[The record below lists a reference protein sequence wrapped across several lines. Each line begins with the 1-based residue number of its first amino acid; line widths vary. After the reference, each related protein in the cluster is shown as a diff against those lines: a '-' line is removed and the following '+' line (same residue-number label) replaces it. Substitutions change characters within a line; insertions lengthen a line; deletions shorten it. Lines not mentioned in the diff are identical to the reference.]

1 MADNFF
7 STPSQAWRTPYGGD
21 VSSTFVVGEQ
31 EQPNFEP
38 IWKKPYGADAPSVIP
53 GGAQTPVDSITNS
66 SNSSEIDPLT
76 GQPIVRNVVQPT
88 NDATYSPLL
97 DNSQNSVIQQHR
109 SLVDK
114 ALDYNG
120 IGVGGNLAAGG
131 LGGVL
136 GARTVPWLMNQVT
149 QHVRMD
155 LSATPAT
162 LAERV
167 TKYWRLNHDPKF
179 WDASK
184 LELLTQTEGAKS
196 GVTAAEM
203 SAASGSKVFGYGQSI
218 LKGVGVAGSF
228 MIVDHLADQMLFGK
242 DQHNG
247 IGDSI
252 NSALVPA
259 ALLIGPNTS
268 MLKIGLVGAG
278 AIVAGKLIGSSLSNR
293 EDPSYSRYFRQSTPE
308 SLLLAA
314 EALLPMKPMAGLNW
328 KRAAIIGGTWLA
340 FRGMNALLDPAPP
353 SETKDQA
360 WDLLG
365 DDAKR
370 RTDGSMKDA
379 INKFG
384 ELGIGNESHGL
395 MAWTNVFKDGMGK
408 VQGARGESALQVYR
422 TEWLTKPTD
431 QFGSMLEANRGAAIL
446 TIAFAESRLA
456 HGTHVPTITDT
467 PTYLLEGK
475 NLDMGGKAARDFII
489 ARINIENAKKQVQE
503 NLGKE
508 IAGKIVEQSEV
519 ADLNSVKKRIE
530 AQESKIYGEHDMDAV
545 VKELAKWG
553 EGLNAV
559 HMAKLEVDLRNTIAA
574 NQNSQD
580 DRYKAKLFR
589 DLATIYLAT
598 AYAKQVGDPQGAS
611 KLLGGD
617 TDSGRRALDITG
629 QQRGFDGAL
638 DCIARAAQLDDSNLD
653 TPQLYRIAQQINAN
667 LPGNIQKQM
676 TDGKYDPL
684 QIRH

>member
-1 MADNFF
+1 MAENFQIA
-7 STPSQAWRTPYGGD
+7 PSQSWRAPYGGD
-21 VSSTFVVGEQ
+21 VGSTFVPGEQ
-31 EQPNFEP
+31 EQQSFEH
-38 IWKKPYGADAPSVIP
+38 IWKKPYVADAPAVVSSGSQPSVEATT
-53 GGAQTPVDSITNS
+53 GSG
-66 SNSSEIDPLT
+66 NSSEIDPLT
-76 GQPIVRNVVQPT
+76 GRPIVRNTVQ
-88 NDATYSPLL
+88 ATTDTPYSPLL
-97 DNSQNSVIQQHR
+97 DTSQGPVISQHR
-109 SLVDK
+109 ALVDR

-120 IGVGGNLAAGG
+120 VGVGGNLVAGG
-131 LGGVL
+131 IGGVL
-136 GARTVPWLMNQVT
+136 GARTVPWLMNQAT
-149 QHVRMD
+149 QHVSMD
-155 LSATPAT
+155 LTAAPTT

-167 TKYWRLNHDPKF
+167 TKYWRLNHDPSF
-179 WDASK
+179 WKAA
-184 LELLTQTEGAKS
+184 ELQLVPQADGAKS
-196 GVTAAEM
+196 AMTAAEL
-203 SAASGSKVFGYGQSI
+203 SAASGSKVFGYGQAI

-228 MIVDHLADQMLFGK
+228 MIVDHLADQLLFGK

-259 ALLIGPNTS
+259 ALLIGPKTS
-268 MLKIGLVGAG
+268 MLKMGLVGAG
-278 AIVAGKLIGSSLSNR
+278 AIVAGKLIGSSVSSR

-328 KRAAIIGGTWLA
+328 KRAALIGGTWLA
-340 FRGMNALLDPAPP
+340 FRGINALLDPPP
-353 SETKDQA
+353 QGETKDSA

-365 DDAKR
+365 EDAKK
-370 RTDGSMKDA
+370 RTDGSMNDA

-384 ELGIGNESHGL
+384 ALAVGDESSGL
-395 MAWTNVFKDGMGK
+395 MAWTNVFKEGLGK
-408 VQGARGESALQVYR
+408 TKGARGESALQVYR

-446 TIAFAESRLA
+446 TTAFAESRLA

-475 NLDMGGKAARDFII
+475 NLDIGGKAARDFII

-508 IAGKIVEQSEV
+508 IAGKTVEQSEI
-519 ADLNSVKKRIE
+519 ADLDSVKKRIE
-530 AQESKIYGEHDMDAV
+530 VQEAKIYGEHDMDAAI
-545 VKELAKWG
+545 KELAKWG

-580 DRYKAKLFR
+580 NRYKAKLFR

-598 AYAKQVGDPQGAS
+598 AYGKQDGDPQGTS

-617 TDSGRRALDITG
+617 TDSGRMALDMTG

-638 DCIARAAQLDDSNLD
+638 DCIARAAQLDDANLD
-653 TPQLYRIAQQINAN
+653 TQQLYQIAQQINAK
-667 LPGNIQKQM
+667 LPGNIQRQM
-676 TDGKYDPL
+676 TDGKYNPL